1 MENFIW
7 NIKRHSIKVPL
18 FKNET
23 NQAKMIIDYLNDYA
37 TQERGGLQD
46 RFLILAINRSAE
58 SPSGIMGAEYTIW
71 HKK

>member
-7 NIKRHSIKVPL
+7 NIKRHSIKVPF

-46 RFLILAINRSAE
+46 RLLRV
-58 SPSGIMGAEYTIW
+58 
-71 HKK
+71 